1 MTSHSGAIV
10 GAGRTLPFAAVVVGT
25 LGLFE
30 FPPLPP
36 EEDGDDGEDVDDDF
50 VLSDD
55 TTVVVEPLFRT
66 VVVTP
71 DSAPLDSASPIAL
84 PD

>member
-36 EEDGDDGEDVDDDF
+36 EEDGDGEDVNDDF

-66 VVVTP
+66 VVVTAE
-71 DSAPLDSASPIAL
+71 SAPLDSASPIAL
-84 PD
+84 SD

>member
-10 GAGRTLPFAAVVVGT
+10 GVGRTLPFAAVVVGPP
-25 LGLFE
+25 GLFVV
-30 FPPLPP
+30 PSPPP
-36 EEDGDDGEDVDDDF
+36 EEDGNDGEVVVDDF

-66 VVVTP
+66 VVVTAE
-71 DSAPLDSASPIAL
+71 SAPLDSASPIAL
-84 PD
+84 SD